1 MKKTYLTPTTNVV
14 KLQTVGMLAYSTS
27 NGLRE
32 STEAGNP
39 TSADSRSFSFDDEDD
54 FEY

>member
-14 KLQTVGMLAYSTS
+14 KLQTVGMLAYSTN

-32 STEAGNP
+32 AGSGDP
-39 TSADSRSFSFDDEDD
+39 SSADSRSFFFDDEDD